1 MVRNRKLGDRMRR
14 SSPQRMKLEA
24 ATTAVPHPFAEAYY
38 CHSQRSVS
46 TLTIDEN
53 QTGHLCR
60 AHQEEASTSWST
72 CLRLRRRTRTGVESP
87 RAKRDRIS
95 SDRQQSR
102 SRPIQDLSD
111 RLTRGWGVL
120 NVTSEDAL

>member
-38 CHSQRSVS
+38 HSQRSVS